1 MLPRRDIIVIGAS
14 AGGVEALQALVA
26 MIPNDLAA
34 SIFIVLH
41 MTPWSH
47 SQLPQI
53 LNYNG
58 NLPALYPTSAQ
69 AIEAGRI
76 FIAPPDYHMILEKDR
91 IKLWRGPKEN
101 MHRPAVNPLFRSA
114 AVNYKKRV
122 VGIILS
128 GTLDE
133 GSAGLWW
140 VKDFGGLAVVQ
151 DPREAKFPDMP
162 QNAMKHVAV
171 DHILDL
177 EGIAALLR
185 EVTVD
190 GSPVRKMRGT

>member
-1 MLPRRDIIVIGAS
+1 MWPKRDIVVIGAS
-14 AGGVEALQALVA
+14 AGGVEALKKLVG
-26 MIPNDLAA
+26 MLPHDLAA

-41 MTPWSH
+41 VTPWAH
-47 SQLPQI
+47 SQLPEI

-58 NLPALYPTSAQ
+58 NLPALHPRSGQ
-69 AIEAGRI
+69 AIEARRI
-76 FIAPPDYHMILEKDR
+76 FIAPPDYHMILGKDR

-140 VKDFGGLAVVQ
+140 VKEFGGLAVVQ

-162 QNAMKHVAV
+162 ENAMKHVAV

-177 EGIAALLR
+177 EGIAALLK
-185 EVTVD
+185 EVTED
-190 GSPVRKMRGT
+190 GFPVRK